1 MLLVCFLC
9 HWSSGKRDVPLS
21 VDSVL
26 LFAVSTSERDIVLCA
41 AVMLAST
48 LANMKVKRCI
58 LMDKNGVTSSHE
70 LRY

>member
-1 MLLVCFLC
+1 
-9 HWSSGKRDVPLS
+9 

-41 AVMLAST
+41 AVILAST
-48 LANMKVKRCI
+48 VAEMKVERCI
-58 LMDKNGVTSSHE
+58 LVVREGVTSSHE